1 MFLATRSLAATTLG
15 VYPNSARNRLNVPHS
30 AASRNARATMFGT
43 TGARVARL
51 SAQPGTTGT
60 VVDLNGLGRGLYPVK
75 YADGSPR
82 GSARITRE

>member
-30 AASRNARATMFGT
+30 AASRNARATVFGT
-43 TGARVARL
+43 TGARVA
-51 SAQPGTTGT
+51 SFNAQPGTPETA
-60 VVDLNGLGRGLYPVK
+60 VLSGLSRGLYLVK

-82 GSARITRE
+82 GSVCITRE

>member
-43 TGARVARL
+43 TGARVA
-51 SAQPGTTGT
+51 SFNAQPGTTET
-60 VVDLNGLGRGLYPVK
+60 AVHLSGLSRGLYLVK
-75 YADGSPR
+75 HADGSPR

>member
-43 TGARVARL
+43 IGARVARL
-51 SAQPGTTGT
+51 SAQPGTTET
-60 VVDLNGLGRGLYPVK
+60 AVLSGLSRGLYLVK

-82 GSARITRE
+82 GSVCITRK